1 MYYQS
6 EFTWEQASALVNN
19 LILEV
24 TLKHLS
30 DGEVQVLRGSWEGKT
45 YNAIASEY
53 HLSRRRIEEIGEDL
67 WNKLS
72 NALGEQVKKTNF
84 RQALQRQWHKS
95 TLPISNTFVKPSPP
109 QKQATIKAIDL
120 YQERFPIEIRC
131 YQQICQPG
139 ALLRIKAPLQMGKT
153 ELMSKVMHHAQ
164 QQGYRTVVL
173 NLWYASKEDFS
184 NLDKFLQ
191 WFITSIAL
199 ELDLLQ
205 QVEKYWKRSH
215 HNSKIKCRK
224 CFERYLLP
232 ADKPLAIAL
241 DEVDRLLPYQEIAA
255 EFLGML
261 RTWHEEA
268 KTSELWAQLRLVKLH
283 TEVYT
288 HLNINQSPFNAGYE
302 IKLKD
307 FNRQEVQYLALK
319 YGLQWDNSQVEQL
332 MAMVGGHPYLVV
344 KALQIIAGQEMSLEQ
359 LLQTAPTASS
369 IYRNYLERLWQQLQS
384 NLQLNQAFQMIM
396 LADAPLE
403 FNSQLNLDDAVKL
416 YDLGLVELQNNHA
429 MPRYELY
436 RQYFRKRLKAGSGNA
451 GRWS

>member
-6 EFTWEQASALVNN
+6 EFTWEQAYRLVTT
-19 LILEV
+19 LVRSV

-30 DGEVQVLRGSWEGKT
+30 DAEIQVLRGSWEGKT
-45 YNAIASEY
+45 YNAIAEECY
-53 HLSRRRIEEIGEDL
+53 LSRRRIEEIGEDL
-67 WNKLS
+67 WDKLS

-84 RQALQRQWHKS
+84 RQALQRQWKES
-95 TLPISNTFVKPSPP
+95 TPSDGSTFVQLLPP
-109 QKQATIKAIDL
+109 QKEFEANIAPTIDL
-120 YQERFPIEIRC
+120 YQERFPIETRC

-153 ELMSKVMHHAQ
+153 ELMSNVMHHAQ
-164 QQGYRTVVL
+164 HQGYRTVVL
-173 NLWYASKEDFS
+173 NLRYASKEDFN
-184 NLDKFLQ
+184 NLDNFLQ
-191 WFITSIAL
+191 WFMTSIAL

-205 QVEKYWKRSH
+205 QVEEYWGKSH

-224 CFERYLLP
+224 CFERYVLP
-232 ADKPLAIAL
+232 GDKPLAIAL
-241 DEVDRLLPYQEIAA
+241 DEVDRLFPYQEIAG

-261 RTWHEEA
+261 RIWHEEA

-302 IKLKD
+302 IKLRD
-307 FNRQEVQYLALK
+307 FNPQEVQNLALK
-319 YGLQWDNSQVEQL
+319 HGLQWDSEQVEQL
-332 MAMVGGHPYLVV
+332 MAMVGGHPYLIV
-344 KALQIIAGQEMSLEQ
+344 KALQMIAGQEVTLEQ
-359 LLQTAPTASS
+359 LLQIAPTASS
-369 IYRNYLERLWQQLQS
+369 IYRNYLERLWHNLQS
-384 NLQLNQAFQMIM
+384 SSQLNQTLQTII

-429 MPRYELY
+429 APRYELY
-436 RQYFRKRLKAGSGNA
+436 RQYFRKRWSAGSGN
-451 GRWS
+451 

>member
-6 EFTWEQASALVNN
+6 EFTWEQASELVNT

-30 DGEVQVLRGSWEGKT
+30 DAEVQVLRGSWEGKT
-45 YNAIASEY
+45 YHAIASEY

-67 WNKLS
+67 WDKLS
-72 NALGEQVKKTNF
+72 TALGEQVRKTNF
-84 RQALQRQWHKS
+84 RQALQRQWQKS
-95 TLPISNTFVKPSPP
+95 GRAISSMFVKPSPP
-109 QKQATIKAIDL
+109 QKEAAIKAIDL
-120 YQERFPIEIRC
+120 YQERFPIETRC

-173 NLWYASKEDFS
+173 NLRYASKEDFS

-199 ELDLLQ
+199 ELELLQ
-205 QVEKYWKRSH
+205 VVEEYWDRSH

-232 ADKPLAIAL
+232 GDKPLAIAL
-241 DEVDRLLPYQEIAA
+241 EEVDRLFPYLEIAS

-302 IKLKD
+302 IKLRD
-307 FNRQEVQYLALK
+307 FNPQEVQYLALK

-332 MAMVGGHPYLVV
+332 MAQVGGHPYLVA
-344 KALQIIAGQEMSLEQ
+344 KALQKMAGQEMSLSQ

-384 NLQLNQAFQMIM
+384 NLQLNQTFQMIM
-396 LADAPLE
+396 LADAPVE

-436 RQYFRKRLKAGSGNA
+436 RQYFRKRWSAGSEN
-451 GRWS
+451 

>member
-6 EFTWEQASALVNN
+6 EFTWEQASELVNT

-30 DGEVQVLRGSWEGKT
+30 DAEVQVLRGSWEGKT
-45 YNAIASEY
+45 YHAIAEEC

-67 WNKLS
+67 WDKLS
-72 NALGEQVKKTNF
+72 DALGEQVKKTNF
-84 RQALQRQWHKS
+84 RQALQRQWEKS
-95 TLPISNTFVKPSPP
+95 TSSISSTFVKPSLP
-109 QKQATIKAIDL
+109 QKEKEANIAPTINL
-120 YQERFPIEIRC
+120 YQERFPIETRC
-131 YQQICQPG
+131 YQQISQPG

-153 ELMSKVMHHAQ
+153 ELMSNVMHHAQ

-173 NLWYASKEDFS
+173 NLRYASKEDFN
-184 NLDKFLQ
+184 NLDNFLQ
-191 WFITSIAL
+191 WFMTSIAL

-205 QVEKYWKRSH
+205 QVEEYWDKSH

-224 CFERYLLP
+224 CFERYVLP
-232 ADKPLAIAL
+232 GDKPLVIAL
-241 DEVDRLLPYQEIAA
+241 DEVDRLFPYQEIAG

-261 RTWHEEA
+261 RIWHEEA

-302 IKLKD
+302 IKLRD
-307 FNRQEVQYLALK
+307 FNAQEVLALALK
-319 YGLQWDNSQVEQL
+319 HGLQWDSEQVEQL

-344 KALQIIAGQEMSLEQ
+344 KALQMIAGQEVTLEQ
-359 LLQTAPTASS
+359 LLQIAPTASS
-369 IYRNYLERLWQQLQS
+369 IYRNHLERLWHNLQS
-384 NLQLNQAFQMIM
+384 NSRLNQTLQTII

-416 YDLGLVELQNNHA
+416 YDLGLVELQNNHVE
-429 MPRYELY
+429 PRYELY
-436 RQYFRKRLKAGSGNA
+436 RQYFRKRWSAGNGN
-451 GRWS
+451 

>member
-6 EFTWEQASALVNN
+6 EFTWEQASGLVNT

-30 DGEVQVLRGSWEGKT
+30 DAEVQVLRGSWEGKT
-45 YNAIASEY
+45 YNAIAKEY

-67 WNKLS
+67 WDKLS

-84 RQALQRQWHKS
+84 RQALQRQWEKS
-95 TLPISNTFVKPSPP
+95 TLPISSTFVKPSPP
-109 QKQATIKAIDL
+109 QKEKEASIAKAIDL
-120 YQERFPIEIRC
+120 YQERFPIETRC

-139 ALLRIKAPLQMGKT
+139 ALLRIKASLQMGKT

-173 NLWYASKEDFS
+173 NLRYASKEDFN

-199 ELDLLQ
+199 ELELLQ
-205 QVEKYWKRSH
+205 QVEEYWGRSH

-232 ADKPLAIAL
+232 GDQPLAIAL
-241 DEVDRLLPYQEIAA
+241 DEVDRLFPYQEIAG

-261 RTWHEEA
+261 RIWHEEA

-302 IKLKD
+302 IKLRD
-307 FNRQEVQYLALK
+307 FNPQEVLPLALK

-332 MAMVGGHPYLVV
+332 RAMVGGHPYLVV
-344 KALQIIAGQEMSLEQ
+344 KALQMIAGEEMSLEQ

-369 IYRNYLERLWQQLQS
+369 TYRNYLERLWQQLQS
-384 NLQLNQAFQMIM
+384 NLQLHQALQTIM

-403 FNSQLNLDDAVKL
+403 FNSQLNLDEAVKL
-416 YDLGLVELQNNHA
+416 YDLGLVELHNNCV

-436 RQYFRKRLKAGSGNA
+436 RQYFRKRWSAASGN
-451 GRWS
+451 

>member
-6 EFTWEQASALVNN
+6 QFTWEQASELVNN

-30 DGEVQVLRGSWEGKT
+30 DAEVQVLRGSWEGKT
-45 YNAIASEY
+45 YHAIASEY

-72 NALGEQVKKTNF
+72 NALGEQVRKTNF
-84 RQALQRQWHKS
+84 RQALQRQWEKS
-95 TLPISNTFVKPSPP
+95 KRLISSTFVKPSPP
-109 QKQATIKAIDL
+109 QKEAAIKAIDL
-120 YQERFPIEIRC
+120 YQERFPIETLC
-131 YQQICQPG
+131 YQYICQPG

-153 ELMSKVMHHAQ
+153 ELMSNVMHHAQ

-173 NLWYASKEDFS
+173 NLRYASKEDFS
-184 NLDKFLQ
+184 NLDRFLQ

-199 ELDLLQ
+199 ELELLQ
-205 QVEKYWKRSH
+205 QVEEYWNISH

-232 ADKPLAIAL
+232 GDQPLAIAL
-241 DEVDRLLPYQEIAA
+241 DEVGRLFPYQEIAS

-288 HLNINQSPFNAGYE
+288 HLNLNQSPFNAGYE

-307 FNRQEVQYLALK
+307 FNPQEVLSLALK
-319 YGLQWDNSQVEQL
+319 YRLQWDNSQVEQL

-344 KALQIIAGQEMSLEQ
+344 KALQMMAEQEMSLEQ
-359 LLQTAPTASS
+359 LLQTAPTVSS
-369 IYRNYLERLWQQLQS
+369 IYRNYLERLWQQLQF
-384 NLQLNQAFQMIM
+384 NFQLNQTFKTII

-403 FNSQLNLDDAVKL
+403 FNSQLNLDEAVKL

-436 RQYFRKRLKAGSGNA
+436 RQYFRKRLSAGSGN
-451 GRWS
+451 